1 MSWLFLSFRLG
12 GSLSSCGVSLELD
25 FMTFIYSSSQAIL
38 KLSHFVKLIVKI
50 IGVHLIMCNPRHL
63 CEIEAKLNP

>member
-12 GSLSSCGVSLELD
+12 GSLSSCGVSLEPL
-25 FMTFIYSSSQAIL
+25 FIPHHKQYEQYE
-38 KLSHFVKLIVKI
+38 LSHFVKLIVKI
-50 IGVHLIMCNPRHL
+50 IGVHLIICNPRHL